1 MECPVLELV
10 HVGLRSISTWNWF
23 VALPYPA
30 RVQSM
35 YQYINKFA
43 NRRSE
48 RNPMSSAKPKSNN
61 ELPPSPKSKQ
71 ISCNLSWPCRPRLY
85 QRSTSF
91 SQVYASPLNSTYPS
105 SNWRTIRWGLPTMR
119 FVEHLK
125 QAALSCAAASLC
137 EQSITSTKWCRAHRK
152 SRNQT
157 LCYQL
162 PCCVSFIACIGRL
175 VKFSRDSLSCDG
187 HVEAPGFPLKICSNT
202 SATLCGGAWSG
213 KLRTRK
219 TRS

>member
-48 RNPMSSAKPKSNN
+48 RNAMSSAKPKSNN

-125 QAALSCAAASLC
+125 QAALSCAAASEYQVNEMMSSTSEEPKPNPLLSAALLC
-137 EQSITSTKWCRAHRK
+137 FIHCLHR
-152 SRNQT
+152 S
-157 LCYQL
+157 
-162 PCCVSFIACIGRL
+162 PSEIF
-175 VKFSRDSLSCDG
+175 
-187 HVEAPGFPLKICSNT
+187 HVT
-202 SATLCGGAWSG
+202 H
-213 KLRTRK
+213 
-219 TRS
+219 